1 MSCVTYFLIKKK
13 KFSTIPPL
21 KKNIGPLIRIG
32 REIQC
37 LPYAGFF
44 SSTSRPGLLN
54 LLLLQELVKRAHR
67 GEEIPEL
74 RNLQGE
80 SFSSRVEEPR
90 ECSQE

>member
-1 MSCVTYFLIKKK
+1 LS
-13 KFSTIPPL
+13 PPL
-21 KKNIGPLIRIG
+21 LH
-32 REIQC
+32 
-37 LPYAGFF
+37 
-44 SSTSRPGLLN
+44 N

-90 ECSQE
+90 ECGQE